1 MRPISSRPA
10 PFRPALL
17 ALLASLGGCAHWAE
31 PTGALV
37 AADVVSVVVFGRGI
51 VDIGVSAISGRDCS
65 IVRLDR
71 GLTYC
76 APRDLPPDHGPF
88 CTRSLGVVDCWSN
101 PEALPESQRQ
111 VADGP
116 ALTAAQERY
125 RSAPWPRTLTA
136 P

>member
-1 MRPISSRPA
+1 MRSM
-10 PFRPALL
+10 LL
-17 ALLASLGGCAHWAE
+17 MLLIGLSGCAHWVE
-31 PTGALV
+31 PTGALAV
-37 AADVVSVVVFGRGI
+37 AEVASVVVFGRGI

-76 APRDLPPDHGPF
+76 AARDPPPDPGPF

-101 PEALPESQRQ
+101 PEALPGLQRE

-116 ALTAAQERY
+116 APSAAQDRY
-125 RSAPWPRTLTA
+125 RRAPWPKTLTA
-136 P
+136 S

>member
-1 MRPISSRPA
+1 MRRMSL
-10 PFRPALL
+10 FLL
-17 ALLASLGGCAHWAE
+17 LGLSGCAHWME

-37 AADVVSVVVFGRGI
+37 AADIASVVVFGRGI
-51 VDIGVSAISGRDCS
+51 ADLGISAISGRDCS

-76 APRDLPPDHGPF
+76 AARETVLDPGPF

-101 PEALPESQRQ
+101 PEALPAAQRG

-116 ALTAAQERY
+116 APTAAQERY
-125 RSAPWPRTLTA
+125 RRAPWPKALTA
-136 P
+136 N